1 MCLPFP
7 IVRSKQVKCLLTNR
21 DFKVWSCTLMK
32 NKGLQTVQR
41 SFFRKKAKICRIST
55 KNKVKLAIITAL
67 VLLCHKCIVEF
78 EKNLLLS

>member
-7 IVRSKQVKCLLTNR
+7 IVRSKQVKGLLTNR

-41 SFFRKKAKICRIST
+41 SFFEKSENLSHFDRKKSKARHNYSIGS
-55 KNKVKLAIITAL
+55 
-67 VLLCHKCIVEF
+67 
-78 EKNLLLS
+78 LSV